1 MKNFKASYY
10 MLAVFIAGVIALVY
24 FSQDQ
29 TQETEPKIKLS
40 YFKSNMEVAESI
52 YAILQQDQM
61 HKQAHYWF
69 GVEPGAPGELNIYKE
84 IKSMIEKENGSF
96 DFVYVDRE
104 LKLSPEDKSLFGE
117 TVIRE
122 IKEDWGNV
130 AKDLQTHANE
140 KILVITAS
148 IYSTNMIPQ
157 NPIYKMKQANGMSP
171 VTLSMGFFAAKMEE
185 ESKNIFRCVT
195 DDQEGVSGWGC
206 VVVNKARGQRRKIDI
221 TKINPPASKIVG
233 LMDKT
238 GDRDYMILVR

>member
-1 MKNFKASYY
+1 
-10 MLAVFIAGVIALVY
+10 MLAVFIAGVVALVY
-24 FSQDQ
+24 FSQGQ
-29 TQETEPKIKLS
+29 THETEPKIKLS
-40 YFKSNMEVAESI
+40 YFKSNVEVAESI
-52 YAILQQDQM
+52 YGVIQQDQM
-61 HKQAHYWF
+61 HKENHYWF
-69 GVEPGAPGELNIYKE
+69 GVEPGAPGELTTYKE
-84 IKSMIEKENGSF
+84 IKSLIEKENGPF

-104 LKLSPEDKSLFGE
+104 LKLSPEEKGLFG
-117 TVIRE
+117 VPAVRE

-130 AKDLQTHANE
+130 AKDLKTHADK

-157 NPIYKMKQANGMSP
+157 NPIFKMKQANGINP
-171 VTLSMGFFAAKMEE
+171 VTLSMGFFAAKTSE

-221 TKINPPASKIVG
+221 TKIDPPSSLITG